1 MTYSP
6 ASLPAERPASSSE
19 GSLFETW
26 DTMERFVEERVV
38 ANQSD
43 DEIGLALRDA
53 RIAELEAA
61 IRHVIDQ
68 GLNDRQDQMQRHD
81 MRARLTRL
89 LEHAA

>member
-1 MTYSP
+1 
-6 ASLPAERPASSSE
+6 
-19 GSLFETW
+19 
-26 DTMERFVEERVV
+26 MERFVEERVV

-43 DEIGLALRDA
+43 DEIELALRDA

-68 GLNDRQDQMQRHD
+68 GLNDLQDQMQRHD

>member
-1 MTYSP
+1 
-6 ASLPAERPASSSE
+6 
-19 GSLFETW
+19 
-26 DTMERFVEERVV
+26 MERFVGERVV
-38 ANQSD
+38 ANESD

-81 MRARLTRL
+81 MRAMLTRL
-89 LEHAA
+89 LEPAA